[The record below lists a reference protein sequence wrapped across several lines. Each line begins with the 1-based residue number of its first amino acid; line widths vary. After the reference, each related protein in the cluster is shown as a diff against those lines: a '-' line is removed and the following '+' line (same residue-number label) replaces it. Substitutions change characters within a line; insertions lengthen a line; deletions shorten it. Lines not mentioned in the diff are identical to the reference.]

1 MTVQQ
6 PDAQNRASAYGY
18 FIVCVLAVVYTFNFL
33 DRQLMSILQES
44 IRADLHLTDTQ
55 LGMVTGLAFAL
66 VYTFFGI
73 PIAWLADRTHRVRI
87 VAAACAVWSL
97 FSAACGLAISFPTL
111 AMARLGVGL
120 GEAGGSPPSYSVIA
134 DYFPPQR
141 RGVGLAIYS
150 LGVPMGTMVGSAAG
164 AWIDKAYGWR
174 AAFFAVGVP
183 GVILLALLVLILVR
197 EPPRGRFDAKA
208 AGASDHAASLPL
220 IETIGLFFTNRTL
233 MLTALS
239 SGLSAFCGYA
249 MLNWSP
255 SFLIRIRHMERG
267 EIALYYSLL
276 VGITGVIGTF
286 GSGWLVDRFA
296 KLNRRAYALV
306 PMAAFIISLP
316 FYLAFVWA
324 PSWPLAMCFL
334 AAPALLNN
342 MYLAPALTVIQNA
355 VPPAQRGASSA
366 ILLFVLNLIGLGGG
380 PVFVGKISDLLRPAY
395 GVMSLQLALYAL
407 GPIYLLTVLAHYAA
421 SRSIR
426 RDAALDGGARRWL
439 AAAPGGSKRSTLL
452 LALACRPSSAACS
465 GVLGRSARVR

>member
-1 MTVQQ
+1 MSVQQ
-6 PDAQNRASAYGY
+6 PSIQTRASLYSY

-44 IRADLHLTDTQ
+44 IRADLHLTDTE
-55 LGMVTGLAFAL
+55 LGMVTGLAFAV
-66 VYTFFGI
+66 VYTVLGI

-87 VAAACAVWSL
+87 IATACAVWSL
-97 FSAACGLAISFPTL
+97 FSAACGLAVSFPTL
-111 AMARLGVGL
+111 ALARLGVGL

-141 RGVGLAIYS
+141 RGVGLSIYS
-150 LGVPMGTMVGSAAG
+150 LGVPLGTMVGSAAG

-174 AAFFAVGVP
+174 MAFFAVGAP
-183 GVILLALLVLILVR
+183 GVILALLVLVLVR
-197 EPPRGRFDAKA
+197 EPSRGRFDAKA
-208 AGASDHAASLPL
+208 VGEDTHAASLPL
-220 IETIGLFFTNRTL
+220 LETIGVFFTNRTL
-233 MLTALS
+233 TLTALS

-296 KLNRRAYALV
+296 RLSRRAYALV
-306 PMAAFIISLP
+306 PMVAFMISLP
-316 FYLAFVWA
+316 FFLLFVWA

-355 VPPAQRGASSA
+355 VPPAQRGTSSA
-366 ILLFVLNLIGLGGG
+366 ILLFILNLIGLGGG
-380 PVFVGKISDLLRPAY
+380 PVFVGRMSDLFKPAY
-395 GVMSLQLALYAL
+395 GTQSLQIALYAL
-407 GPIYLLTVLAHYAA
+407 APFYVLTILAHFAA

-426 RDAALDGGARRWL
+426 RDAALTAAIPVV
-439 AAAPGGSKRSTLL
+439 AAAL
-452 LALACRPSSAACS
+452 
-465 GVLGRSARVR
+465 

>member
-1 MTVQQ
+1 MTAQQ
-6 PDAQNRASAYGY
+6 PGAQSRASVYSY
-18 FIVCVLAVVYTFNFL
+18 FVVCVLAVVYTFNFL

-55 LGMVTGLAFAL
+55 LGMVTGLAFAV
-66 VYTFFGI
+66 VYTVLGV

-87 VAAACAVWSL
+87 IATACAVWSL
-97 FSAACGLAISFPTL
+97 FSTACGLAVSFPTL
-111 AMARLGVGL
+111 ALARLGVGL

-150 LGVPMGTMVGSAAG
+150 LGVPLGTMVGSAAG

-174 AAFFAVGVP
+174 MAFFAVGAP
-183 GVILLALLVLILVR
+183 GVLLALLVLILVR

-208 AGASDHAASLPL
+208 AGASVHAASLPL
-220 IETIGLFFTNRTL
+220 LKTIGLFFTNRTL
-233 MLTALS
+233 TLTALS

-249 MLNWSP
+249 MLNWTP

-267 EIALYYSLL
+267 EIAIYFSLL

-296 KLNRRAYALV
+296 RFNRRAYALV
-306 PMAAFIISLP
+306 PMAAFTISLP
-316 FYLAFVWA
+316 FFVLFVSA
-324 PSWPLAMCFL
+324 PTWPLALCFL

-355 VPPAQRGASSA
+355 VPPAQRGTSSA

-380 PVFVGKISDLLRPAY
+380 PVFVGWASDLFKPAY
-395 GVMSLQLALYAL
+395 GILSLQMALYAL
-407 GPIYLLTVLAHYAA
+407 APFYLLTILAHYAA

-426 RDAALDGGARRWL
+426 RDTAL
-439 AAAPGGSKRSTLL
+439 AAAMPVAG
-452 LALACRPSSAACS
+452 
-465 GVLGRSARVR
+465 

>member
-1 MTVQQ
+1 VNHQQ
-6 PDAQNRASAYGY
+6 PGAPTRASLYSY

-44 IRADLHLTDTQ
+44 IRADLRLTDTQ

-66 VYTFFGI
+66 VYTVLGI

-97 FSAACGLAISFPTL
+97 FSAACGLAVSFPTL
-111 AMARLGVGL
+111 ALARLGVGL

-150 LGVPMGTMVGSAAG
+150 LGVPLGTMFGSAAG

-174 AAFFAVGVP
+174 TAFFAVGAP
-183 GVILLALLVLILVR
+183 GVLLAVLVLILVR

-208 AGASDHAASLPL
+208 AGMSAHAPSLPL
-220 IETIGLFFTNRTL
+220 RETIGLFFTNRTL

-249 MLNWSP
+249 MLNWTP
-255 SFLIRIRHMERG
+255 SYLIRIRHMERG
-267 EIALYYSLL
+267 EIAIYYSLL

-296 KLNRRAYALV
+296 RMSRRAYALV
-306 PMAAFIISLP
+306 PMAAFVISLP
-316 FYLAFVWA
+316 FFMAFVWA

-355 VPPAQRGASSA
+355 VPPAQRGTSSA
-366 ILLFVLNLIGLGGG
+366 ILLFILNLIGLGGG
-380 PVFVGKISDLLRPAY
+380 PVFVGRMSDLFKPAF
-395 GVMSLQLALYAL
+395 GVLSLQMALYAL
-407 GPIYLLTVLAHYAA
+407 APFYVLTILAHFAA

-426 RDAALDGGARRWL
+426 RDAAL
-439 AAAPGGSKRSTLL
+439 S
-452 LALACRPSSAACS
+452 ALPVATA
-465 GVLGRSARVR
+465 L

>member
-1 MTVQQ
+1 MTVQE
-6 PDAQNRASAYGY
+6 PGAQGRASVYGY
-18 FIVCVLAVVYTFNFL
+18 FIVGVLAVVYTLNFL

-55 LGMVTGLAFAL
+55 LGMVTGLAFAV
-66 VYTFFGI
+66 VYTFLGI
-73 PIAWLADRTHRVRI
+73 PIAWLADRTNRVRI
-87 VAAACAVWSL
+87 IATACAVWSL
-97 FSAACGLAISFPTL
+97 FSAACGLAVSFPTL
-111 AMARLGVGL
+111 ALARLGVGL

-150 LGVPMGTMVGSAAG
+150 LGVPLGSMIGSAAG

-174 AAFFAVGVP
+174 VAFFAVGAP
-183 GVILLALLVLILVR
+183 GVLLALLVLMLVR
-197 EPPRGRFDAKA
+197 EPQRGRFDAKA

-220 IETIGLFFTNRTL
+220 LTTIGLFFTNRTL
-233 MLTALS
+233 ALTALS

-249 MLNWSP
+249 MLNWTP
-255 SFLIRIRHMERG
+255 SFLIRVRHMDRA

-296 KLNRRAYALV
+296 RLSRRAYALV
-306 PMAAFIISLP
+306 PMAAFVISLP

-355 VPPAQRGASSA
+355 VPPAQRGTSSA
-366 ILLFVLNLIGLGGG
+366 ILLFILNLIGLGGG
-380 PVFVGKISDLLRPAY
+380 PVFVGRMSDLFKPAY
-395 GVMSLQLALYAL
+395 GAASLQMALYAL
-407 GPIYLLTVLAHYAA
+407 APFYVLTIAAHFAA

-426 RDAALDGGARRWL
+426 RDAAL
-439 AAAPGGSKRSTLL
+439 AAAIPV
-452 LALACRPSSAACS
+452 AA
-465 GVLGRSARVR
+465 

>member
-1 MTVQQ
+1 MTAQQ
-6 PDAQNRASAYGY
+6 PSLPTRASTYSY

-55 LGMVTGLAFAL
+55 LGMVTGLAFAA
-66 VYTFFGI
+66 VYTTLGI

-87 VAAACAVWSL
+87 VATACAIWSL
-97 FSAACGLAISFPTL
+97 FSAACGLAVSFPTL
-111 AMARLGVGL
+111 ALARLGVGL

-150 LGVPMGTMVGSAAG
+150 LGVPLGAMVGSAAG

-174 AAFFAVGVP
+174 MAFFAVGAP
-183 GVILLALLVLILVR
+183 GVLLALLVLILVR

-208 AGASDHAASLPL
+208 AGAAAHAAGLPL
-220 IETIGLFFTNRTL
+220 VETIALFFTNRTL

-255 SFLIRIRHMERG
+255 SFLIRVRHMERS

-276 VGITGVIGTF
+276 VGVTGVIGTF
-286 GSGWLVDRFA
+286 GSGWLVDRLA
-296 KLNRRAYALV
+296 RMSRRAYALV
-306 PMAAFIISLP
+306 PMAAFMISLP
-316 FYLAFVWA
+316 FFMLFVWA
-324 PSWPLAMCFL
+324 PTWPLALFFL

-355 VPPAQRGASSA
+355 VPPAQRGTSSA
-366 ILLFVLNLIGLGGG
+366 ILLFILNLIGLGGG
-380 PVFVGKISDLLRPAY
+380 PVFVGWMSDLFKPAY
-395 GVMSLQLALYAL
+395 GIHSLQVALYTLA
-407 GPIYLLTVLAHYAA
+407 PFYILTILAHFAA

-426 RDAALDGGARRWL
+426 RDGALL
-439 AAAPGGSKRSTLL
+439 AAVPAPAPL
-452 LALACRPSSAACS
+452 
-465 GVLGRSARVR
+465 

>member
-1 MTVQQ
+1 MSAQQ
-6 PDAQNRASAYGY
+6 PAIPTRASTYSY

-44 IRADLHLTDTQ
+44 IRADLHLTDTE

-66 VYTFFGI
+66 VYTTFGI
-73 PIAWLADRTHRVRI
+73 PLAWLADRTHRVRI

-97 FSAACGLAISFPTL
+97 FSAACGLAVSFPTL
-111 AMARLGVGL
+111 ALARLGVGL

-150 LGVPMGTMVGSAAG
+150 LGVPLGTMFGSAAG

-174 AAFFAVGVP
+174 TAFFAVGAP
-183 GVILLALLVLILVR
+183 GVLLALFVLILVR

-208 AGASDHAASLPL
+208 AGADNHAASLPL
-220 IETIGLFFTNRTL
+220 LETIGLFFTNRTL

-286 GSGWLVDRFA
+286 GSGWLVDRLA
-296 KLNRRAYALV
+296 RLNRRAYALV
-306 PMAAFIISLP
+306 PMAAFVISLP
-316 FYLAFVWA
+316 FFLLFVWA

-355 VPPAQRGASSA
+355 VPPAQRGTSSA
-366 ILLFVLNLIGLGGG
+366 ILLFILNLIGLGGG
-380 PVFVGKISDLLRPAY
+380 PVFVGRMSDLFKPAY
-395 GVMSLQLALYAL
+395 GTQSLQMALYAL
-407 GPIYLLTVLAHYAA
+407 APFYVLTILAHFAA

-426 RDAALDGGARRWL
+426 RDARLMAAIPVV
-439 AAAPGGSKRSTLL
+439 AAAL
-452 LALACRPSSAACS
+452 
-465 GVLGRSARVR
+465 

>member
-1 MTVQQ
+1 
-6 PDAQNRASAYGY
+6 
-18 FIVCVLAVVYTFNFL
+18 
-33 DRQLMSILQES
+33 MSILQES
-44 IRADLHLTDTQ
+44 IRAELRLTDTQ

-66 VYTFFGI
+66 IYTFLGV

-97 FSAACGLAISFPTL
+97 FSAACGLAVSFPTL
-111 AMARLGVGL
+111 ALARLGVGL

-150 LGVPMGTMVGSAAG
+150 LGVPLGTMVGSAAG

-174 AAFFAVGVP
+174 MAFFAVGAP
-183 GVILLALLVLILVR
+183 GVLLALLVLILVR

-208 AGASDHAASLPL
+208 AGASDHAAGLPL
-220 IETIGLFFTNRTL
+220 IQTIGLFFTNRTL
-233 MLTALS
+233 TLTALS

-249 MLNWSP
+249 MLNWTP

-267 EIALYYSLL
+267 EIAVYFSLL

-296 KLNRRAYALV
+296 RLSRRAYALV
-306 PMAAFIISLP
+306 PMAAFMISLP
-316 FYLAFVWA
+316 FFMLFVSA
-324 PSWPLAMCFL
+324 PTWPLALCFL

-380 PVFVGKISDLLRPAY
+380 PVFVGWASDLFKPAY
-395 GVMSLQLALYAL
+395 GVLSLQMALYAL
-407 GPIYLLTVLAHYAA
+407 APFYVLTILAHYAA

-426 RDAALDGGARRWL
+426 RDANL
-439 AAAPGGSKRSTLL
+439 AAAIPVMA
-452 LALACRPSSAACS
+452 AL
-465 GVLGRSARVR
+465 

>member
-1 MTVQQ
+1 VTAQQ
-6 PDAQNRASAYGY
+6 PGAQSRASVYSY

-55 LGMVTGLAFAL
+55 LGMVTGLAFAV
-66 VYTFFGI
+66 VYTVLGI

-87 VAAACAVWSL
+87 IATACAVWSL
-97 FSAACGLAISFPTL
+97 FSAACGLAVSFPTL
-111 AMARLGVGL
+111 ALARLGVGL

-150 LGVPMGTMVGSAAG
+150 LGVPLGSMVGSAAG

-174 AAFFAVGVP
+174 VAFFAVGAP
-183 GVILLALLVLILVR
+183 GVLLALLVLILVR

-208 AGASDHAASLPL
+208 AGQADHAASLPL
-220 IETIGLFFTNRTL
+220 LETIGLFFTNRTL
-233 MLTALS
+233 TLTALS

-249 MLNWSP
+249 MLNWTP

-267 EIALYYSLL
+267 EIAIYFSLL

-296 KLNRRAYALV
+296 RLNRRAYALV
-306 PMAAFIISLP
+306 PMAAFMVSLP
-316 FYLAFVWA
+316 FFMLFVSA
-324 PSWPLAMCFL
+324 PTWPLALCFL

-355 VPPAQRGASSA
+355 VPPAQRGTSSA

-380 PVFVGKISDLLRPAY
+380 PVFVGWMSDLLKHAY
-395 GVMSLQLALYAL
+395 GILSLQMALYAL
-407 GPIYLLTVLAHYAA
+407 APFYVLTILAHFAA
-421 SRSIR
+421 SRSIQ
-426 RDAALDGGARRWL
+426 RDAALI
-439 AAAPGGSKRSTLL
+439 AAMPMV
-452 LALACRPSSAACS
+452 AATP
-465 GVLGRSARVR
+465 

>member
-1 MTVQQ
+1 MTAQ
-6 PDAQNRASAYGY
+6 PPGAEGLKSGGQASVYSY
-18 FIVCVLAVVYTFNFL
+18 FIVGVLAVVYTFNFL

-44 IRADLHLTDTQ
+44 IRAELHLTDTQ

-66 VYTFFGI
+66 VYTVFGI

-87 VAAACAVWSL
+87 IAAACAVWSL
-97 FSAACGLAISFPTL
+97 FSAACGLAVSFPTL
-111 AMARLGVGL
+111 ALARLGVGL

-134 DYFPPQR
+134 DYFPARR
-141 RGVGLAIYS
+141 RGVGLALYS
-150 LGVPMGTMVGSAAG
+150 LGVPLGTMVGSAAG

-174 AAFFAVGVP
+174 MAFFAVGAP
-183 GVILLALLVLILVR
+183 GVLLALLVLILVR
-197 EPPRGRFDAKA
+197 EPPRGRFDDKA
-208 AGASDHAASLPL
+208 AGAAEHAAGLPL
-220 IETIGLFFTNRTL
+220 LTTIGLFFTNRTL
-233 MLTALS
+233 LLTSLS

-249 MLNWSP
+249 LLNWSP

-267 EIALYYSLL
+267 EIAVYYAAL

-286 GSGWLVDRFA
+286 GSGWLVDRLA
-296 KLNRRAYALV
+296 RISPRAYALV
-306 PMAAFIISLP
+306 PMVAFTISMP
-316 FYLAFVWA
+316 FFMLFAWA
-324 PSWPLAMCFL
+324 PTWPLALCFL
-334 AAPALLNN
+334 AVPTLLNN

-380 PVFVGKISDLLRPAY
+380 PVFVGKISDLLKPAY

-426 RDAALDGGARRWL
+426 RDAVLSATVPVV
-439 AAAPGGSKRSTLL
+439 AAAL
-452 LALACRPSSAACS
+452 
-465 GVLGRSARVR
+465 

>member
-1 MTVQQ
+1 VNAESPSIQT
-6 PDAQNRASAYGY
+6 RASLYSY

-44 IRADLHLTDTQ
+44 IRADLHLTDTE

-66 VYTFFGI
+66 VYTVFGI

-87 VAAACAVWSL
+87 VAAACAVWSV
-97 FSAACGLAISFPTL
+97 FSAACGLAVSFPTL
-111 AMARLGVGL
+111 ALARLGVGL

-150 LGVPMGTMVGSAAG
+150 LGVPLGTMIGSAAG

-174 AAFFAVGVP
+174 MAFFAVGAP
-183 GVILLALLVLILVR
+183 GVGLALLVLILVR
-197 EPPRGRFDAKA
+197 EPARGRFDAKA
-208 AGASDHAASLPL
+208 AGASVHAASLPL
-220 IETIGLFFTNRTL
+220 LQTIGLFFTNRTL

-286 GSGWLVDRFA
+286 GSGWLVDR
-296 KLNRRAYALV
+296 LSRLSRRAYALV
-306 PMAAFIISLP
+306 PMVCFMISLP
-316 FYLAFVWA
+316 FFLLFVWA
-324 PSWPLAMCFL
+324 PTWPLALCFL

-355 VPPAQRGASSA
+355 VAPAQRGTSSA
-366 ILLFVLNLIGLGGG
+366 ILLFILNLIGLGGG
-380 PVFVGKISDLLRPAY
+380 PVFVGRMSDLFKPAY
-395 GVMSLQLALYAL
+395 GTASLQIALYCLA
-407 GPIYLLTVLAHYAA
+407 PFYVLTILAHFAA

-426 RDAALDGGARRWL
+426 RDAALMAAIPVV
-439 AAAPGGSKRSTLL
+439 AAAL
-452 LALACRPSSAACS
+452 
-465 GVLGRSARVR
+465 

>member
-1 MTVQQ
+1 MSAQQ
-6 PDAQNRASAYGY
+6 PAIPTRASTYSY

-44 IRADLHLTDTQ
+44 IRADLHLTDTE

-66 VYTFFGI
+66 VYTTFGI
-73 PIAWLADRTHRVRI
+73 PLAWLADRTHRVRI

-97 FSAACGLAISFPTL
+97 FSAACGLAVSFPTL
-111 AMARLGVGL
+111 ALARLGVGL

-150 LGVPMGTMVGSAAG
+150 LGVPLGTMFGSAAG

-174 AAFFAVGVP
+174 TAFFAVGAP
-183 GVILLALLVLILVR
+183 GVLLALLVLILVR

-208 AGASDHAASLPL
+208 AGADNHAASLPL
-220 IETIGLFFTNRTL
+220 LETIGLFFTNRTL

-286 GSGWLVDRFA
+286 GSGWLVDRLA
-296 KLNRRAYALV
+296 RLNRRAYALV
-306 PMAAFIISLP
+306 PMAAFVISLP
-316 FYLAFVWA
+316 FFLLFVWA

-355 VPPAQRGASSA
+355 VPPAQRGTSSA
-366 ILLFVLNLIGLGGG
+366 ILLFILNLIGLGGG
-380 PVFVGKISDLLRPAY
+380 PVFVGRMSDLFKPAY
-395 GVMSLQLALYAL
+395 GTQSLQMALYAL
-407 GPIYLLTVLAHYAA
+407 APFYVLTILAHFAA

-426 RDAALDGGARRWL
+426 RDAVLMAAIPV
-439 AAAPGGSKRSTLL
+439 AAA
-452 LALACRPSSAACS
+452 AL
-465 GVLGRSARVR
+465 